1 MSAVAS
7 DPRRWQMSRRYVA
20 VLLSSMLALVSSCGG
35 ETAETS
41 EPAGTETTGPA
52 EGLTMRFVF
61 SPDPVWNWLED
72 EGILAEMEESAGVTL
87 ERFESEDEFAFFA
100 GGHADI
106 VSTGS
111 YETPVLE
118 AETDVETVTIGKY
131 NKAKDI
137 IVVAADSG
145 YETFA
150 DLEPG
155 CSVGVES
162 FSGSTIVWIALA
174 QDLHGRTL
182 GEGPDDLQ
190 MAATDFNTAPELV
203 LSGDLCAGV
212 TSIYNSIPYLMD
224 ESVTGLYDTKS
235 ASQLFGEEYVPG
247 HEGMN
252 SNNFVVTKTWYEAH
266 PREVA
271 FFLEVWDRGLQ
282 EWASNRDAILAAY
295 PEDFGYTDDAQL
307 DFLKN
312 WYSEQFNEFTETVY
326 LDQEWIEGELQVT
339 DLLIEG
345 GVIPE
350 GSTPPIHV
358 CIDPATGEETCRL
371 PAP

>member
-1 MSAVAS
+1 MGRVRSVRMIAAV
-7 DPRRWQMSRRYVA
+7 
-20 VLLSSMLALVSSCGG
+20 VLSLALVAAACGG
-35 ETAETS
+35 DDDGGGGGDEG
-41 EPAGTETTGPA
+41 GTI
-52 EGLTMRFVF
+52 RFVF

-72 EGILAEMEESAGVTL
+72 QGILAEMEQESGYHI

-118 AETDVETVTIGKY
+118 VESGVETVTIGKY
-131 NKAKDI
+131 NMAKDI

-145 YETFA
+145 YGTFD

-203 LSGDLCAGV
+203 LTGDLCAGV
-212 TSIYNSIPYLMD
+212 TSIYNTLGYWLD
-224 ESVTGLYDTKS
+224 ESITGLYDTQS
-235 ASQLFGEEYVPG
+235 ASQIYGTEYVPG

-252 SNNFVVTKTWYEAH
+252 SNNFVVTKSWYDEH
-266 PREVA
+266 PEEVA
-271 FFLEVWDRGLQ
+271 FFLSVWDRGLQ
-282 EWASNRDAILAAY
+282 EWAINRDAILDAY
-295 PEDFGYTDDAQL
+295 PEDFGYTSDEELA
-307 DFLKN
+307 FLKD
-312 WYSEQFNEFTETVY
+312 WYENQFNEFVDTVY
-326 LDQEWIEGELQVT
+326 LDEAWIAGEAQVT
-339 DLLIEG
+339 DLLIAG
-345 GVIPE
+345 GVVPE
-350 GSTPPIHV
+350 GTEAPLHA
-358 CIDPATGEETCRL
+358 CIDPDTGEETCLL
-371 PAP
+371 PSS

>member
-1 MSAVAS
+1 M
-7 DPRRWQMSRRYVA
+7 RRNR
-20 VLLSSMLALVSSCGG
+20 VLALAGTMIALVSACGG
-35 ETAETS
+35 SGGGEGSGTTASNGE
-41 EPAGTETTGPA
+41 EA
-52 EGLTMRFVF
+52 LTMRFVF

-72 EGILAEMEESAGVTL
+72 QGILDEMEEEAGITI
-87 ERFESEDEFAFFA
+87 ERNESEDEFAFFA

-118 AETDVETVTIGKY
+118 AETGVETVTIGKY
-131 NKAKDI
+131 NKAKD
-137 IVVAADSG
+137 VVVVPAGSG
-145 YETFA
+145 IATFG
-150 DLEPG
+150 DLDKG

-182 GEGPDDLQ
+182 AETPGDLQ

-212 TSIYNSIPYLMD
+212 TSIYNTLQYFID
-224 ESVTGLYDTKS
+224 EEIEGIYDTQS
-235 ASQLFGEEYVPG
+235 ASQIFGSEYVPG

-252 SNNFVVTKTWYEAH
+252 SNNFVVTKTWYEEH

-282 EWASNRDAILAAY
+282 EWADNREAIVDAY
-295 PEDFGYTDDAQL
+295 PDDFGYTTDEQKA
-307 DFLKN
+307 FLLE
-312 WYSEQFNEFTETVY
+312 WYDNQFNEFVDTVY
-326 LDQEWIEGELQVT
+326 LDEAWIEGESQVT
-339 DLLIEG
+339 ELLIEG

-350 GSTPPIHV
+350 GSTAPIHV
-358 CIDPATGEETCRL
+358 CIDPATGDETCRL
-371 PAP
+371 P

>member
-1 MSAVAS
+1 MRSRYVVAS
-7 DPRRWQMSRRYVA
+7 FA
-20 VLLSSMLALVSSCGG
+20 FLALISVAACGDGEGTGDTTPDGG
-35 ETAETS
+35 EAQS
-41 EPAGTETTGPA
+41 
-52 EGLTMRFVF
+52 MRFVF

-72 EGILAEMEESAGVTL
+72 EGILAEMEEEAGITI
-87 ERFESEDEFAFFA
+87 ERNESEDEFAFFA

-118 AETDVETVTIGKY
+118 SETDVETVTIGKY
-131 NKAKDI
+131 NMAKDI

-145 YETFA
+145 YSTFD

-203 LSGDLCAGV
+203 LTGDLCAGV
-212 TSIYNSIPYLMD
+212 TSIYNTIPYWLD
-224 ESVTGLYDTKS
+224 ESIAGLYETQS
-235 ASQLFGEEYVPG
+235 ASQIYGQEYVPG

-252 SNNFVVTKTWYEAH
+252 SNNFVVTKSWYDEH
-266 PREVA
+266 PEEVA
-271 FFLEVWDRGLQ
+271 FFLSVWDRGLQ
-282 EWASNRDAILAAY
+282 EWATNRDAILEAY
-295 PEDFGYTDDAQL
+295 PEDFGYTSDEELA
-307 DFLKN
+307 FLKD
-312 WYSEQFNEFTETVY
+312 WYENQFNEFVDTVY
-326 LDQEWIEGELQVT
+326 LDEAWIEGEAQVT
-339 DLLIEG
+339 DLLISG
-345 GVIPE
+345 GVVPE
-350 GSTPPIHV
+350 GTEAPLHA
-358 CIDPATGEETCRL
+358 CIDPDTGEETCLL
-371 PAP
+371 PSS